1 MKNTR
6 CPFRL
11 IFAVFFLM
19 VLRFF
24 ASPGLI
30 ASEKEKLPAKVSL
43 AKCLTLE
50 GDLK

>member
-11 IFAVFFLM
+11 IFASPRLM
-19 VLRFF
+19 
-24 ASPGLI
+24 